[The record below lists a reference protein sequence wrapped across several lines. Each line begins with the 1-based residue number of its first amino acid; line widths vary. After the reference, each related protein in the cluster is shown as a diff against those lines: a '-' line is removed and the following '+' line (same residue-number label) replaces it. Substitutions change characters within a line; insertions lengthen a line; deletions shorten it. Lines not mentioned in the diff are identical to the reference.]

1 MLFNIGKLKQD
12 LVQADYTIIYL
23 ESQGGDTLNLS
34 SINSIAALTTD
45 PSLIEK
51 TIIEENIIKEKDE
64 KKEEEEEEEEKK
76 KEEEE
81 EEEEVITK

>member
-23 ESQGGDTLNLS
+23 ESQGGDTLNLIS
-34 SINSIAALTTD
+34 KNLVAALTTD

-51 TIIEENIIKEKDE
+51 TIIKEHK
-64 KKEEEEEEEEKK
+64 
-76 KEEEE
+76 
-81 EEEEVITK
+81 